1 MSTEVIE
8 DSKTAENTPE
18 IIEKKSKDLPEDK
31 ISSLILSYGVSL
43 KFKRELLK
51 KQILLYRN
59 ECASKITALFKG
71 YFGRIQYKK
80 KLFYEVTKEN
90 RIYAVHQLKTLPK
103 LVKYRGKVLNLLK
116 KKKEYFFIT
125 SSVNDAKT
133 LKLYPKN
140 GDPIE
145 YTFENNDILNTNLV
159 YIKKDDVKD
168 KTQKVHFLNANK
180 NVIIDPKLETDFADN
195 SFYNTINFKKL
206 IKEENEQNEDNKKLV
221 KTFFI
226 GKAKTFQLKSSISQE
241 FLTPGSLKK
250 KSISKYGNRFQSQ
263 SKLNRS
269 ESSRSI
275 LKGRPTRRVPSQR
288 KISFGKIQFS
298 Y

>member
-116 KKKEYFFIT
+116 KKKRIFF
-125 SSVNDAKT
+125 
-133 LKLYPKN
+133 Y
-140 GDPIE
+140 
-145 YTFENNDILNTNLV
+145 
-159 YIKKDDVKD
+159 YI
-168 KTQKVHFLNANK
+168 
-180 NVIIDPKLETDFADN
+180 
-195 SFYNTINFKKL
+195 
-206 IKEENEQNEDNKKLV
+206 
-221 KTFFI
+221 
-226 GKAKTFQLKSSISQE
+226 IS
-241 FLTPGSLKK
+241 
-250 KSISKYGNRFQSQ
+250 
-263 SKLNRS
+263 
-269 ESSRSI
+269 
-275 LKGRPTRRVPSQR
+275 
-288 KISFGKIQFS
+288 
-298 Y
+298 